1 MLFFIVKNIFVS
13 LIFIISIHTIF
24 IYFKE
29 NLTIPKTKDLVNKPA
44 IEYEKIKKE
53 IEKSKNYD
61 KEKEKEFEKSKNN
74 EEINMKD
81 ELRDYLSQLN
91 NNKDSTPIQS
101 TIQENNPFSDNS
113 NFTPV

>member
-1 MLFFIVKNIFVS
+1 MLFFIIKNIFVS
-13 LIFIISIHTIF
+13 LIFIMSIHFIF

-53 IEKSKNYD
+53 IEESKN
-61 KEKEKEFEKSKNN
+61 KKNN
-74 EEINMKD
+74 QQNIETSPELQPNMKD
-81 ELRDYLSQLN
+81 ELKEYLTQLN
-91 NNKDSTPIQS
+91 KTNDSTPIEK
-101 TIQENNPFSDNS
+101 TIQESNPFNDTN

>member
-1 MLFFIVKNIFVS
+1 MLFFIIKNIFVS

-53 IEKSKNYD
+53 IEKSKN
-61 KEKEKEFEKSKNN
+61 SNKNKKNEVSNKN

-91 NNKDSTPIQS
+91 NNKDSTPIES
-101 TIQENNPFSDNS
+101 TIQQNNPFSDNN

>member
-1 MLFFIVKNIFVS
+1 MLFFIIKNIFIS
-13 LIFIISIHTIF
+13 LIFIMSIHFIF

-53 IEKSKNYD
+53 IEKSKNKKFIQEETD
-61 KEKEKEFEKSKNN
+61 IKSNSQS
-74 EEINMKD
+74 NMKD
-81 ELRDYLSQLN
+81 ELKEYLTQLN
-91 NNKDSTPIQS
+91 KNNDSTPIEN
-101 TIQENNPFSDNS
+101 TIQDSNPFNTSN

>member
-1 MLFFIVKNIFVS
+1 MLFFVIKNIFVS
-13 LIFIISIHTIF
+13 LIFIMSIHFIF

-53 IEKSKNYD
+53 IEESKN
-61 KEKEKEFEKSKNN
+61 KKNIQQDT
-74 EEINMKD
+74 EISPESQPNMKD
-81 ELRDYLSQLN
+81 ELKEYLTQLN
-91 NNKDSTPIQS
+91 KTNDSTPIEN
-101 TIQENNPFSDNS
+101 TIQESNPFNDTN

>member
-1 MLFFIVKNIFVS
+1 MLFFIIKNIFVS
-13 LIFIISIHTIF
+13 LIFIMSIHFIF

-53 IEKSKNYD
+53 IEQSKIKQNIQVETD
-61 KEKEKEFEKSKNN
+61 TQAQH
-74 EEINMKD
+74 NMKD
-81 ELRDYLSQLN
+81 ELKEYLTQLN
-91 NNKDSTPIQS
+91 KTNDSTPIEKTIEQS
-101 TIQENNPFSDNS
+101 NPFNDTN